1 MGLYYHGEAREVKNY
16 IEDILNGYI
25 KNFSIS
31 SLKARINS
39 LYTKQALS
47 VLQYNDLMDY
57 VYAFSASENK
67 TKAIKKES
75 KISIKNEDGTK
86 HIVINTN
93 RASGGSLLLNK
104 VKENTGQLIDFK
116 NAIHCSDVCE
126 LVTQEPLIKKNITPN
141 NTPCGEHELIEFS
154 SDNTNDSIP
163 FVPDTTPS
171 IIEDISKQS

>member
-1 MGLYYHGEAREVKNY
+1 MGLYYYGEAREVKNY

-31 SLKARINS
+31 NLKARINS

-57 VYAFSASENK
+57 VYAFSAAENK

-93 RASGGSLLLNK
+93 RANGGSLVLNK
-104 VKENTGQLIDFK
+104 TKENTEKTLISTNPLCCDEDYK
-116 NAIHCSDVCE
+116 TT
-126 LVTQEPLIKKNITPN
+126 TQESLIKKNITSDN
-141 NTPCGEHELIEFS
+141 IHCEELKFVELCP
-154 SDNTNDSIP
+154 DNTNDSIP
-163 FVPDTTPS
+163 FVPDTTLS
-171 IIEDISKQS
+171 IIEDIPKQS